1 MSSKKTIARLCTAFL
16 VFFSCAGWKKQ
27 ELAESFDWEK
37 EILTRRGYHYQ
48 KTNDYEELDTR
59 KMVSRLEVSENGKR
73 KHTSIVPK
81 ESEDFL
87 DKAKRKRQT
96 YNEGTIDSIVE
107 YIDDDHI
114 SNIQCLF
121 K

>member
-48 KTNDYEELDTR
+48 KTNDYEELDTG

-73 KHTSIVPK
+73 KHTSSYRK
-81 ESEDFL
+81 
-87 DKAKRKRQT
+87 KAKTSLIRQKEKDRHT
-96 YNEGTIDSIVE
+96 MKGLLIP
-107 YIDDDHI
+107 
-114 SNIQCLF
+114 
-121 K
+121 